1 VPDDH
6 PLPAPISYAEAI
18 RRHPRVLLGI
28 AAAALLVGMLWVL
41 VRSPDYE
48 ASAKVLVAPVA
59 AEDRAFVGLPVLRET
74 GDATRTVQTAAGLL
88 ESPAAASAAATA
100 LGPDRT
106 GPQVE
111 ASVSIEAQGES
122 SLIAVTGR
130 GGSPEEAARVAN
142 AYANASIRLRDG
154 IVGAQI
160 ERRIAEL
167 DVRLAALPTGS
178 PAATDTADRREALA
192 AVGKGDPSMSLVQV
206 AVPPT
211 AATGPPGWLLLALV
225 LAVGLGVGAATALA
239 LEALERRRP
248 GTRERTPAATRRV
261 AGAAPPDDA
270 TLLDT
275 LRRAMA
281 DRGPNLTRDAFER
294 WRREQPSGNG
304 RPGAVPSSAVIARR
318 FGGWSAARDRARREP
333 GDLPDRSL
341 QDPRASRPQ
350 APGPTD

>member
-1 VPDDH
+1 MPDDH
-6 PLPAPISYAEAI
+6 PPPAPISYAEAI

-41 VRSPDYE
+41 VRSPAYE

-59 AEDRAFVGLPVLRET
+59 AEERAFVGLPVLRET

-88 ESPAAASAAATA
+88 ESPAAAVTAATT
-100 LGPDRT
+100 LGPDWT
-106 GPQVE
+106 GPQVD

-122 SLIAVTGR
+122 SLVAVTGR
-130 GGSPEEAARVAN
+130 GGSPGEAARVAN
-142 AYANASIRLRDG
+142 AYASASIRLRDG

-167 DVRLAALPTGS
+167 DLRLAALPPGS
-178 PAATDTADRREALA
+178 AAATETADRREALTFVA
-192 AVGKGDPSMSLVQV
+192 KGDPSLSLVQV

-225 LAVGLGVGAATALA
+225 LAVGVGVGAATALA

-248 GTRERTPAATRRV
+248 GASEPTPADAQRV
-261 AGAAPPDDA
+261 AGAPPPDDA
-270 TLLDT
+270 TLLDA

-281 DRGPNLTRDAFER
+281 DHGPNLTRDTFER

-304 RPGAVPSSAVIARR
+304 RPGALPSAALIARR
-318 FGGWSAARDRARREP
+318 FGGWNAAREAVRAPEGPATP
-333 GDLPDRSL
+333 GGR
-341 QDPRASRPQ
+341 
-350 APGPTD
+350 